1 MMIQGSRSEFR
12 WSTTVSRRPPFK
24 DPARVVHPSKVS
36 RFPFSLFHFLPLTSN
51 AFIFIQFHT
60 LSRNGALPTP
70 FVSITSALFSMQ
82 WRGVSTTSADD
93 PRDSAKIRGL
103 LLFSL
108 LSAVSCRLSAYV
120 SPLECALTSKC
131 RVLPVF
137 NRSWPSVTP
146 LECALTGFGVVSPL
160 ECALTK
166 KGGGGAAW
174 PNFEFRFSSF
184 DQSRPPVRLRPHLPR
199 GLLLCFL
206 PLIT

>member
-1 MMIQGSRSEFR
+1 MLVGEIRRDFPLSR
-12 WSTTVSRRPPFK
+12 PQCY
-24 DPARVVHPSKVS
+24 PATKCPHTIPKVRCVHLSFFLS
-36 RFPFSLFHFLPLTSN
+36 CSSALFAHYGASQVLT
-51 AFIFIQFHT
+51 
-60 LSRNGALPTP
+60 LWRNGASLTLCP
-70 FVSITSALFSMQ
+70 SLTSALFSMQ